1 MLKLKFSLIC
11 LPILALFL
19 CSCDKKEEKCF
30 FRKEPVAGD
39 YFTKTI
45 LKYNTSSNLTDLIE
59 SSNRLET
66 LRWIGNTLDNPICT
80 SAILSRDQDEYTL
93 NCECIAPKEI
103 SDENGME
110 LTFTYKDLS
119 IAVPLQEQS
128 EIFLQGQKSILCDF
142 KQVWNSAENQE
153 LAQIFDDPSVLP
165 KIQLLSGSS
174 FRAEHPVTLLDKNS
188 EENQKLEK
196 QIEERI
202 KQKEE
207 EQKQRKEQIRKSF
220 KGTKILQLLDDFEKQ
235 VQIYQTNSAKQAE
248 INNQHENHN

>member
-19 CSCDKKEEKCF
+19 CSCEKKEEALVLRKDRWIDHSLDF
-30 FRKEPVAGD
+30 FQQYISP
-39 YFTKTI
+39 
-45 LKYNTSSNLTDLIE
+45 SNLINLVGA
-59 SSNRLET
+59 SNRLEA
-66 LRWIGNTLDNPICT
+66 LRWIESIENPICT
-80 SAILSRDQDEYTL
+80 SAILSRDQDKYTL
-93 NCECIAPKEI
+93 NCECITPKEI
-103 SDENGME
+103 SDENGIE

-142 KQVWNSAENQE
+142 KQVWNSSENQE
-153 LAQIFDDPSVLP
+153 LAQIFDDPSGLP
-165 KIQLLSGSS
+165 KIQLFSGSS
-174 FRAEHPVTLLDKNS
+174 FKAEYSVTLLDKNS

>member
-11 LPILALFL
+11 LPILVLFL
-19 CSCDKKEEKCF
+19 CSCEKKEEALVLRKDRWIDHSLDF
-30 FRKEPVAGD
+30 FQQYISP
-39 YFTKTI
+39 
-45 LKYNTSSNLTDLIE
+45 SNLINLVGA
-59 SSNRLET
+59 SNRLEA
-66 LRWIGNTLDNPICT
+66 LRWIESIENPICT

-93 NCECIAPKEI
+93 NCEC
-103 SDENGME
+103 M
-110 LTFTYKDLS
+110 TFTYKDLS

>member
-1 MLKLKFSLIC
+1 MLKLRFSLIC

-19 CSCDKKEEKCF
+19 YSCDKKEEKYF
-30 FRKEPVAGD
+30 FRKEPVEGD

-66 LRWIGNTLDNPICT
+66 LRWIEDTLDNPICT

-202 KQKEE
+202 KQEEERIKLKKEKMKKEE
-207 EQKQRKEQIRKSF
+207 EERTRRIKERLKE
-220 KGTKILQLLDDFEKQ
+220 KLQGLKEDE
-235 VQIYQTNSAKQAE
+235 
-248 INNQHENHN
+248 

>member
-1 MLKLKFSLIC
+1 MLKLRFSLIC

-19 CSCDKKEEKCF
+19 YSCDKKEEKYF

-66 LRWIGNTLDNPICT
+66 LRWIEDTLDNPICT

-110 LTFTYKDLS
+110 LTFIYKDLS

-128 EIFLQGQKSILCDF
+128 GIFF
-142 KQVWNSAENQE
+142 KAKN
-153 LAQIFDDPSVLP
+153 LF
-165 KIQLLSGSS
+165 
-174 FRAEHPVTLLDKNS
+174 FVTLSRYGILLGIKNCPK
-188 EENQKLEK
+188 N
-196 QIEERI
+196 
-202 KQKEE
+202 
-207 EQKQRKEQIRKSF
+207 
-220 KGTKILQLLDDFEKQ
+220 
-235 VQIYQTNSAKQAE
+235 
-248 INNQHENHN
+248 